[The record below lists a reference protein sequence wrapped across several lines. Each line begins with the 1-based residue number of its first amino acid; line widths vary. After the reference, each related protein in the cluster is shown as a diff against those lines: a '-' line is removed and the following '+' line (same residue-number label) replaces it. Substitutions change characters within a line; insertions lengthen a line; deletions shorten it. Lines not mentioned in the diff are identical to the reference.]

1 LDIIQLLSVFG
12 LSIIELWVA
21 IPTGFAFNL
30 NPAAI
35 AVMASLG
42 SIFGAIIDV
51 WAGDKLRSRIIKWRY
66 GENGGPKQGRLF
78 KLWNRYGVVGLGLL
92 SPLLL
97 GAPLG
102 VAVGLV
108 FGAERWRLLLWISVG
123 IIAWSI
129 LLTAIGSVSFEVI
142 KTLLKWS

>member
-1 LDIIQLLSVFG
+1 MDLIQLLIVFG
-12 LSIIELWVA
+12 LSMIELWVA
-21 IPTGFAFNL
+21 IPAGFAFNI
-30 NPAAI
+30 NPVAI
-35 AVMASLG
+35 TIMASLG

-51 WAGDKLRSRIIKWRY
+51 WAGDKLRSRILKWRY
-66 GENGGPKQGRLF
+66 GENAGPKQGRLF
-78 KLWNRYGVVGLGLL
+78 KIWNKYGVVGLGLL

-129 LLTAIGSVSFEVI
+129 LLTAVGSLGFEAI
-142 KTLLKWS
+142 KTFLKWT